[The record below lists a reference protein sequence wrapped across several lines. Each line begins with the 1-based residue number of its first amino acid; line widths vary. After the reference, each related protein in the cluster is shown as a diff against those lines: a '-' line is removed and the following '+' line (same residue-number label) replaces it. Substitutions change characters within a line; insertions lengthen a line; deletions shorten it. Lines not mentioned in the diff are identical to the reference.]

1 MHPHHPVCSCMYWW
15 LLTKEPLIIGLFYGK
30 WLIKIRHPVHF
41 CNTVCSRM
49 NVWSHT
55 GKCCRSL
62 SAKEP
67 PMKGFFCGKWPI
79 KISLPPCMFP
89 HDWVIS
95 HRQMLQV
102 SFFRWATNDRALL
115 REMTYQNIF
124 ATLYVLTWMGYCT
137 QANQSRHAYCTGWR
151 RTVGCLKLQVI
162 FHNRATDYRAL
173 L

>member
-1 MHPHHPVCSCMYWW
+1 MFLHVLVIAHKRATNYRALLRKMTYQNKASCAFLQHRMFKHPYM
-15 LLTKEPLIIGLFYGK
+15 
-30 WLIKIRHPVHF
+30 
-41 CNTVCSRM
+41 
-49 NVWSHT
+49 
-55 GKCCRSL
+55 L